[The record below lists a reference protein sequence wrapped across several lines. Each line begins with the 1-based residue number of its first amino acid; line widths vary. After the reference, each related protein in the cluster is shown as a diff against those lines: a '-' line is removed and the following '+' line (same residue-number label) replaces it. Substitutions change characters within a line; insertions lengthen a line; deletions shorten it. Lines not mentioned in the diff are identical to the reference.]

1 MHFNANFTEI
11 TLLQWAPICK
21 SECFLDLIALEKA
34 NLISINA
41 ADLNDALGVP
51 LAQLGKYLLAPAVI
65 EQFANVGAA
74 AIESLLLRR
83 GVERLTLRRLACVAA
98 SGMQALGMLA
108 MAAARSPMLVSAAMC
123 CVRAGDCLHNSGYN
137 VSYLEVGGASTAL
150 LSAVGNCVASAP

>member
-21 SECFLDLIALEKA
+21 SKCFLALEKA